1 LILDTKH
8 NMDTMVHRQKQETD
22 DNTATTVDSA
32 HPSSNGSRNDE
43 DSSMANASQ
52 DSTGSDGGESSSSEE
67 SDDSTS
73 DEGESESDDI
83 ATVKPGSK
91 PNFSARVASGAPSL
105 EDRLKSF
112 LPQLAEANNKL
123 QQDGVNG
130 FSMEDVKEDEPHIE
144 MNLGLGVLK
153 EMNGKDG
160 EEGADSS
167 EDEEEDGDATA
178 SPERKRREKDIM
190 GKLMGGRKNEAAGI
204 EEVG

>member
-1 LILDTKH
+1 
-8 NMDTMVHRQKQETD
+8 MDTMVHRQKQETD

-123 QQDGVNG
+123 QQNG

-153 EMNGKDG
+153 ELNGKDG

-167 EDEEEDGDATA
+167 EDEEEEGDATA

-204 EEVG
+204 EEIG

>member
-1 LILDTKH
+1 
-8 NMDTMVHRQKQETD
+8 MDTMVHRRKQDTEGNNATPSTT
-22 DNTATTVDSA
+22 TAKSA
-32 HPSSNGSRNDE
+32 LQSSNGSRNDE
-43 DSSMANASQ
+43 DSSMTSPNASQ
-52 DSTGSDGGESSSSEE
+52 DSTGSDGEELSSSEE

-73 DEGESESDDI
+73 DEGESENDDI
-83 ATVKPGSK
+83 TTVKPGSK
-91 PNFSARVASGAPSL
+91 PNFSARVATGAPSL

-123 QQDGVNG
+123 QQDGANA

-153 EMNGKDG
+153 ELNGKDG
-160 EEGADSS
+160 EEAADSS
-167 EDEEEDGDATA
+167 EDEDKDASA

-190 GKLMGGRKNEAAGI
+190 GKLMGGRENQTAGI

>member
-1 LILDTKH
+1 
-8 NMDTMVHRQKQETD
+8 MDTMAHRQKQD
-22 DNTATTVDSA
+22 PDKIIATTIVDSA
-32 HPSSNGSRNDE
+32 RPSSNGSRNDE
-43 DSSMANASQ
+43 DSSMTSPNASQ
-52 DSTGSDGGESSSSEE
+52 DSTGFDGEESSSSEE

-73 DEGESESDDI
+73 DEGESENDDI

-91 PNFSARVASGAPSL
+91 PNFSAPVASGAPSL
-105 EDRLKSF
+105 QDRLKSF

-123 QQDGVNG
+123 QQNG

-153 EMNGKDG
+153 ELNGKYG
-160 EEGADSS
+160 EEAADSS
-167 EDEEEDGDATA
+167 EDEDEGESEGEGEDA

-204 EEVG
+204 EEIG

>member
-1 LILDTKH
+1 
-8 NMDTMVHRQKQETD
+8 MDTMAHRQKQD
-22 DNTATTVDSA
+22 SGKSTATTTVDSA

-43 DSSMANASQ
+43 DSSMTSPNASQ
-52 DSTGSDGGESSSSEE
+52 ASTGSDGEESSSSEE

-123 QQDGVNG
+123 QQDG

-153 EMNGKDG
+153 ELNGKDG
-160 EEGADSS
+160 EEAADSS

-204 EEVG
+204 EEIG

>member
-1 LILDTKH
+1 MDTNH
-8 NMDTMVHRQKQETD
+8 NMDNMVHRQKQDTD
-22 DNTATTVDSA
+22 NNATTPVNPA
-32 HPSSNGSRNDE
+32 LQNSNGSRNDE
-43 DSSMANASQ
+43 DSSMTSPNASQ
-52 DSTGSDGGESSSSEE
+52 DTGSDGEESSSSEE

-73 DEGESESDDI
+73 DEGESEGDNI

-91 PNFSARVASGAPSL
+91 PNFSARVTSGAPSL

-123 QQDGVNG
+123 QKDGANA

-153 EMNGKDG
+153 ELNRKDG
-160 EEGADSS
+160 EEAADSS
-167 EDEEEDGDATA
+167 EDEDEDEDPSA

-190 GKLMGGRKNEAAGI
+190 GKLMGGRENQTAGI

>member
-1 LILDTKH
+1 M
-8 NMDTMVHRQKQETD
+8 NVAHRQKHDTD
-22 DNTATTVDSA
+22 SSATTSTTTVNPA
-32 HPSSNGSRNDE
+32 VQSSNASRNDG
-43 DSSMANASQ
+43 DSSMSSPKSSQ
-52 DSTGSDGGESSSSEE
+52 KTLESTGETSSSSEE

-73 DEGESESDDI
+73 DEGESESDDDI

-91 PNFSARVASGAPSL
+91 PNFSARVAAGAPSL

-123 QQDGVNG
+123 QQGGANG

-160 EEGADSS
+160 EEADSS
-167 EDEEEDGDATA
+167 EDEGYEDDVA

-190 GKLMGGRKNEAAGI
+190 GKLMGGREKQAASIQEIG
-204 EEVG
+204 

>member
-1 LILDTKH
+1 
-8 NMDTMVHRQKQETD
+8 MDAMVHRQKQDTE
-22 DNTATTVDSA
+22 DNNATPSTTTATSA
-32 HPSSNGSRNDE
+32 LQSSNGSRNNE
-43 DSSMANASQ
+43 DSTMTSPNASQ
-52 DSTGSDGGESSSSEE
+52 GSTGSDGEESSSSEE
-67 SDDSTS
+67 SDDDSTS
-73 DEGESESDDI
+73 DEGESENDDI

-91 PNFSARVASGAPSL
+91 PNFSARVATGAPSL

-123 QQDGVNG
+123 QQDGANA

-153 EMNGKDG
+153 ELNGKDG
-160 EEGADSS
+160 EEAADSS
-167 EDEEEDGDATA
+167 EDEDEDEDASA

-190 GKLMGGRKNEAAGI
+190 GKLMGGRENQTAGI